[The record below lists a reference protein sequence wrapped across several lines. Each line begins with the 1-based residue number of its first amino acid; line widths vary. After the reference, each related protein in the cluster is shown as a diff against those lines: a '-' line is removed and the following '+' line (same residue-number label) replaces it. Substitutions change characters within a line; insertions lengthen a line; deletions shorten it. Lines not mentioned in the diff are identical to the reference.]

1 MIPPPSHAEAT
12 RRYRAAPPSV
22 PCIGGRFGVR
32 PATALPP
39 GWPAASRR
47 HAPVAA
53 ATSSYPLAHADR
65 GGWTLQWLQALN
77 DASGLGPRCG
87 MAGADTATRGWAEEH
102 LVAAH
107 TRCVVGLG
115 PPPAGHDRAA

>member
-22 PCIGGRFGVR
+22 PYRRPVRGQAGHRAATGLAGRADDT
-32 PATALPP
+32 P
-39 GWPAASRR
+39 
-47 HAPVAA
+47 PVAA

-65 GGWTLQWLQALN
+65 GGWTLQRLQALN